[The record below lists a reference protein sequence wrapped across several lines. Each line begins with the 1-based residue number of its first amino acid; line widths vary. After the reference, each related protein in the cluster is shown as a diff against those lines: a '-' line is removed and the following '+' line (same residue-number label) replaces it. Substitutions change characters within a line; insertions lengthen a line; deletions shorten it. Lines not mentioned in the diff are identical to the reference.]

1 MSVTIPRVPARASY
15 EVTYASMQTVCVAFE
30 VHRLQSTIL
39 DFAQN
44 TRLHI
49 PGAFFPIL
57 HAAGVGSTQARE
69 MRNPAWNLLD
79 RNGEAVPGS
88 IDQVTRQRNSES

>member
-1 MSVTIPRVPARASY
+1 MRPCKRSALRLKYTGYRAPFW
-15 EVTYASMQTVCVAFE
+15 T
-30 VHRLQSTIL
+30 
-39 DFAQN
+39 FAQN

-79 RNGEAVPGS
+79 RNGDDLPGS